1 MLRRSLFRLN
11 TAATGTECI
20 LSVSNYVATIN
31 MTRQP
36 RKNALGRVMLNELQH
51 AVRSCHK
58 NPSVRCVVL
67 TSSVDGVFCAGADLK
82 ERKEMSPDEA
92 RAFVDQLRQTFCEIE
107 DLSVPCIAAVEG
119 KALGGGLELAL
130 AADLRVAGAKAGFG
144 VPETGLAIIPGAG
157 GTQRLTKT
165 IGLPRAKLLAFT
177 AKPVPTS
184 VALQYG
190 LVDLALDEGK
200 AEAGAM
206 LLALQIAD
214 NGPIAVSAAKQ
225 AINRG
230 FYASSRDE
238 GMAIER
244 ECYDLVLGSKDRL
257 EGLKAFAEKRK
268 PEYRGE

>member
-11 TAATGTECI
+11 SAPTGTECI
-20 LSVSNYVATIN
+20 LSVSNYVGTIIMN
-31 MTRQP
+31 RQS
-36 RKNALGRVMLNELQH
+36 RKNALGRVMLNELQQ
-51 AVRSCHK
+51 AVRTCHN
-58 NPSVRCVVL
+58 NPAVRAVVL
-67 TSSVDGVFCAGADLK
+67 TSAVDGVFCAGADLK
-82 ERKEMSPDEA
+82 ERKEMTPDEA

-130 AADLRVAGAKAGFG
+130 AADLRVAGSKAGFG
-144 VPETGLAIIPGAG
+144 VPETALAIIPGAG

-165 IGLPRAKLLAFT
+165 IGLPRAKLMAFT
-177 AKPVPTS
+177 AKPLPTT

-190 LVDLALDEGK
+190 LIDLALEEGQ
-200 AEAGAM
+200 ATTAATA
-206 LLALQIAD
+206 LAHQISE
-214 NGPIAVSAAKQ
+214 NGPIAVGAAKK

-244 ECYDLVLGSKDRL
+244 ECYDLVLNSKDRL

-268 PEYRGE
+268 PEYKGE